1 MGKITLHECAFNS
14 VNGRSIDAN
23 ALAYSKVTSC
33 LTVTCICTDGTIA
46 GGHIVIN
53 PFSLWYVTSNLM
65 KLIAGKTVTIACL
78 IGSSIWNNTNQLQEL
93 FYQRDNEYYYPD
105 ARGGNVAL
113 ERYYLAD
120 VITLGG
126 GAAGLQ
132 SAISM
137 ILGKTNLT
145 FFTGLYGGELD
156 ILFQGNAD
164 GVTLNIGG
172 EETEFPYINQP

>member
-1 MGKITLHECAFNS
+1 MGKIILHECAFNS
-14 VNGRSIDAN
+14 VNGQHGDTN

-65 KLIAGKTVTIACL
+65 NLIAGKTVTIVCL
-78 IGSSIWNNTNQLQEL
+78 IGSSVWNNTNDLQAL
-93 FYQRDNEYYYPD
+93 FYQKTDENYYPNE
-105 ARGGNVAL
+105 RGGNVSL

-120 VITLGG
+120 VIAQGG
-126 GAAGLQ
+126 GEDGLQ
-132 SAISM
+132 SAISI
-137 ILGKTNLT
+137 ILGKTNLQ

-156 ILFQGNAD
+156 IVFQGGAD
-164 GVTLNIGG
+164 MVTLSIG
-172 EETEFPYINQP
+172 EDEMEFPYIS